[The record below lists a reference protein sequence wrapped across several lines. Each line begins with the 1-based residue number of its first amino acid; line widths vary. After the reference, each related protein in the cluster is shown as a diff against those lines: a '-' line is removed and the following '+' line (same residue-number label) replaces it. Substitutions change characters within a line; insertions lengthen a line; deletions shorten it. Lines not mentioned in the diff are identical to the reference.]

1 MIAVE
6 VSGGL
11 GNQFFRYAFARNL
24 YKLGGEEKLV
34 LNTRYINRHGFSGDI
49 NDFHIMCHSCTSGG
63 NVIMN
68 NGNLKQKILFIIY
81 TALKRMWGERIEMN
95 GRLKKFFLTREL

>member
-1 MIAVE
+1 
-6 VSGGL
+6 
-11 GNQFFRYAFARNL
+11 
-24 YKLGGEEKLV
+24 
-34 LNTRYINRHGFSGDI
+34 
-49 NDFHIMCHSCTSGG
+49 MCHSCTSGG